1 MQEKL
6 RDLQLAQIE
15 ILKEIDSVCKKNS
28 LKYSLYAGTLLGAVR
43 HKGFIPWD
51 DDLDICMPREDYD
64 KFLEVWKDE
73 EHPGFLIQNKEN
85 MRRFSQSFTKIRKDH
100 TTFWQKG
107 EPNDQYHLGI
117 FVDIFPIDRIPN
129 GWFRRK
135 IFQLECVLYQIYTR
149 EYAPIYG
156 KKMEKRITKL
166 LLFLIPKWIR
176 PTVRKK
182 LLNKIT
188 KWNDDESLNTIATEI
203 MSTIKMP
210 LPTRMLDEYVYMDFD
225 GQKFMCF
232 KMWDEYLSL
241 KYHDYMQLPPEE
253 ERVWKHH
260 PVVLDFEHNYEEL
273 LRDNNNE

>member
-6 RDLQLAQIE
+6 RELQLIQIE
-15 ILKEIDSVCKKNS
+15 ILKEIDSVCRKNN

-51 DDLDICMPREDYD
+51 DDLDICMPRDDYN

-85 MRRFSQSFTKIRKDH
+85 AQGFSQSFTKIRKDH
-100 TTFWQKG
+100 TTFWQNG

-129 GWFRRK
+129 GFFRRK
-135 IFQLECVLYQIYTR
+135 IFQLECIIYQIYTR
-149 EYAPIYG
+149 EYMPIYG
-156 KKMEKRITKL
+156 SKMEKLITWFFL
-166 LLFLIPKWIR
+166 LIIPKQYR
-176 PTVRKK
+176 PYIRKK
-182 LLNKIT
+182 LLNRII
-188 KWNDDESLNTIATEI
+188 KWNDDKSLETIGIEI
-203 MSTIKMP
+203 LEAIRTPMP
-210 LPTRMLDEYVYMDFD
+210 APMLDEYIYMDFD
-225 GQKFMCF
+225 GQKFPCF

-241 KYHDYMQLPPEE
+241 TYHDYMQLPPKE

-260 PVVLDFEHNYEEL
+260 PLVLDFERNYEEL
-273 LRDNNNE
+273 FKE